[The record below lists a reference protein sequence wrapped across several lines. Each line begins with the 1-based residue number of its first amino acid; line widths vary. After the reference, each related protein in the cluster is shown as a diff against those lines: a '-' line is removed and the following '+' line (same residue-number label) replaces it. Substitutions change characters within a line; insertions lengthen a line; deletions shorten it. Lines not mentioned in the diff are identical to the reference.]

1 MRTEAGHYKKAA
13 VIFNPYAG
21 RLVQGT
27 RSLQRTIHVLEDQ
40 GIPAELLPTEG
51 PNTAARIARAAIAS
65 GCDLILAAGGD
76 GTINEVANGMVF
88 SQVPLAILPGGTAN
102 VLAHELG
109 VKIHIEQSAAGISSA
124 VPTRIPVGC
133 LTDARGTKRYFLLMA
148 GVGLDAQI
156 VYDMNLDLKAFA
168 GKLAYYLGGFSQIM
182 KPLVPFRAIVDGKK
196 FTTTF
201 ALVTRVRNYGGDF
214 EIAREASLLRDQF
227 EVVLFEAKRSYQYM
241 PYLAGMMLGQVA
253 KMKGC
258 TVLRARSIR
267 CEPADPERAPL
278 QVDGEFAGR
287 IPVSIDIV
295 PHALTLL
302 LPPQFVERER
312 VLQQAATFA

>member
-1 MRTEAGHYKKAA
+1 LRTEAGHYKKAA

-21 RLVQGT
+21 RLLQGA
-27 RSLQRTIHVLEDQ
+27 RSLQRTIQVLEKQ
-40 GIPAELLPTEG
+40 GIEAELFPTEG
-51 PNTAARIARAAIAS
+51 PNTAARIARTAIAS

-109 VKIHIEQSAAGISSA
+109 VKIHIEQTAAGISDA
-124 VPTRIPVGC
+124 VPTRIAVGC
-133 LTDARGTKRYFLLMA
+133 LTDGNGAKRYFLLMA
-148 GVGLDAQI
+148 GIGLDAQI

-168 GKLAYYLGGFSQIM
+168 GKLAYYFGGFSQVM
-182 KPLVPFRAIVDGKK
+182 KPLVPFRAVVDGKEH
-196 FTTTF
+196 TTTF

-227 EVVLFEAKRSYQYM
+227 EVVLFDAKRSFQYL
-241 PYLAGMMLGQVA
+241 PYLAGMMFGQVA

-258 TVLRARSIR
+258 TMLRARLIR
-267 CEPADPERAPL
+267 CEPIDPECAPL
-278 QVDGEFAGR
+278 QIDGEFAGR
-287 IPVSIDIV
+287 IPVSLEIV
-295 PHALTLL
+295 PHSLTLL

-312 VLQQAATFA
+312 VFQQAATFA